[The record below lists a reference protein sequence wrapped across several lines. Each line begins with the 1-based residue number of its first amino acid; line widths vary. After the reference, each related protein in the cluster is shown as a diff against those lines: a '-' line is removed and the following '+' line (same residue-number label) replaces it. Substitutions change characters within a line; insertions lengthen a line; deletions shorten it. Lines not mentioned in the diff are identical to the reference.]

1 MERRF
6 TGVVMVARFRTG
18 RFATGVYVGT
28 STDIM
33 PHRFELSAVCR
44 DQEYRAI
51 IKRVLQIR
59 ALHTSS
65 TVSFPHRYDPPLEP
79 FRP

>member
-44 DQEYRAI
+44 DQEYRAT
-51 IKRVLQIR
+51 
-59 ALHTSS
+59 HEEFMTSNKIEHGGS
-65 TVSFPHRYDPPLEP
+65 LEGP
-79 FRP
+79 IFF